1 MFIVQYPTYVVYTL
15 KVNLSNVHW
24 PVPYVHMYY
33 VVHPKSIAACR
44 MEGVSRIQCNVL
56 INNYWVGLRSQPK
69 DPFGIRV
76 GLVYIDA
83 LVSTKQLDGILA
95 KVGSDHRGI
104 LMLKLIRGLMK
115 GNGCGSVGTVVAYDS
130 KCPRFEYNQRKN
142 LY

>member
-1 MFIVQYPTYVVYTL
+1 MTTDLTQF
-15 KVNLSNVHW
+15 W
-24 PVPYVHMYY
+24 
-33 VVHPKSIAACR
+33 
-44 MEGVSRIQCNVL
+44 NVL
-56 INNYWVGLRSQPK
+56 INNYWVDLRSQPK

-76 GLVYIDA
+76 GLAYIDA